1 MLTLW
6 SLIKDKWR
14 QNVFW
19 SAVPQLASKRFSIP
33 IISSLLIRSCISPGF
48 MSGSLQYIPSL
59 KGSCFVTA
67 LSFFYYKNRP
77 KISLLT
83 NIKQNAWKVICRRVW
98 FWTILWNFTLKCSLN
113 NVMYAQ
119 NEPVT
124 YSWRDHETWRY
135 VSHGSNDGWYFNLWK
150 QKERFLLSI

>member
-1 MLTLW
+1 MKAKRI
-6 SLIKDKWR
+6 LISSSIASFEALFYSGNKLPLNTKLYQPRVYKW
-14 QNVFW
+14 QFTVY
-19 SAVPQLASKRFSIP
+19 SIP
-33 IISSLLIRSCISPGF
+33 QGFLFCNCSLF
-48 MSGSLQYIPSL
+48 
-59 KGSCFVTA
+59 F
-67 LSFFYYKNRP
+67 FFYYKNRP

-135 VSHGSNDGWYFNLWK
+135 VSHGRNDGWYFNL
-150 QKERFLLSI
+150 